1 MSFSTSKTVN
11 MVSLRGKLI
20 GEKGDQRR
28 VTSKAILPPHIGSA
42 QSKINLINSGKQEL
56 YFGNF
61 F

>member
-20 GEKGDQRR
+20 GEKGERR
-28 VTSKAILPPHIGSA
+28 VTSKAILPPHICSA
-42 QSKINLINSGKQEL
+42 QSKINLIDSGKQEL